1 LQTLADD
8 AFSLFFV
15 VVPVEFLQCVL
26 LFRTCASPCT
36 IFKRPR
42 TMFPLISLL
51 FLGNRE
57 SISST
62 CAGVGPSPRLV

>member
-1 LQTLADD
+1 VLLAPD
-8 AFSLFFV
+8 AFSLLFV
-15 VVPVEFLQCVL
+15 VVPVEFFPWLRL
-26 LFRTCASPCT
+26 LRTCASPCT